1 MLRHFVWTVSVL
13 FPLLSSAQSN
23 SALPSADSMAVRL
36 RRQLALYP
44 QEKIYLHTDKPY
56 YMAGDTI
63 RFRAH
68 VVDAASHAPVHASR
82 YVYVDFHHV
91 DKPPVGQEAPAP
103 QRFRILE
110 RNGVYAGYI
119 PLPMTFES
127 GNYEITCYTHFMRN
141 TGNA

>member
-68 VVDAASHAPVHASR
+68 VVDAMLLSMRAVMSMWISTTWTSLRWARRLRHRSASASSNETG
-82 YVYVDFHHV
+82 YMQAIF
-91 DKPPVGQEAPAP
+91 P
-103 QRFRILE
+103 FR
-110 RNGVYAGYI
+110 
-119 PLPMTFES
+119 
-127 GNYEITCYTHFMRN
+127 
-141 TGNA
+141 

>member
-91 DKPPVGQEAPAP
+91 DKPPVGQELQHRSASASSNETGYMQAIFP
-103 QRFRILE
+103 FR
-110 RNGVYAGYI
+110 
-119 PLPMTFES
+119 
-127 GNYEITCYTHFMRN
+127 
-141 TGNA
+141 

>member
-13 FPLLSSAQSN
+13 FPLFSSAQSN
-23 SALPSADSMAVRL
+23 SALPSVDSVAVRL

-68 VVDAASHAPVHASR
+68 VVDAASHAPVSMRAVMSMWISVAWTSLRSARRLRHRSASASSNETG
-82 YVYVDFHHV
+82 YMQAIS
-91 DKPPVGQEAPAP
+91 P
-103 QRFRILE
+103 FR
-110 RNGVYAGYI
+110 
-119 PLPMTFES
+119 
-127 GNYEITCYTHFMRN
+127 
-141 TGNA
+141 